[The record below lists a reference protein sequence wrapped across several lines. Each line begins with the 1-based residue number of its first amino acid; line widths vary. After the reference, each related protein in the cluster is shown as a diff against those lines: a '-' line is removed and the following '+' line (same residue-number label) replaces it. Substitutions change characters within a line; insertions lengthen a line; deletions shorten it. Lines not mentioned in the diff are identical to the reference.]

1 GMGDVTVMK
10 EIEEILFHSNFK
22 NELIVKNIENFKE
35 LDQVN
40 FKLSEALKT
49 LWDTCF
55 GFATRCSSRLRE
67 IFNSVG
73 AVSEDA
79 NYSTNNIPKAL
90 EWVEKEITD
99 FDQIWTKGG

>member
-1 GMGDVTVMK
+1 LTCSRRIDQK
-10 EIEEILFHSNFK
+10 
-22 NELIVKNIENFKE
+22 VKAKAEKS
-35 LDQVN
+35 

-99 FDQIWTKGG
+99 FDQVMVGHGDFYALVATRGTPSIFA